1 MIKNRVVIQRIVVWI
16 VFMIGLKTQA
26 SIVEVRY
33 DLDDGEQLGIDLEK
47 NYNFAHLPIDFVK

>member
-26 SIVEVRY
+26 SIVEARY

-47 NYNFAHLPIDFVK
+47 VRILGME